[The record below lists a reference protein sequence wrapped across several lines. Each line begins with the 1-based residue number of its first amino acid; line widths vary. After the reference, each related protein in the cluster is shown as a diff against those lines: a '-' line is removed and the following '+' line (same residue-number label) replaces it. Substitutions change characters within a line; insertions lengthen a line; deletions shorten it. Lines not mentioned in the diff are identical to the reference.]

1 MSLNPSWQFPES
13 NGGIDVVRD
22 PSSTH
27 FSGSPLSNAVR
38 EVIQNSLD
46 ARQDGLDMVTVTF
59 AEVLVPRDI
68 IGAEGLRLHLEQC
81 RLRADSEGR
90 TSIRASFERALKT
103 LEADDIRCL
112 RIHDTG
118 TTGLRNANWDA
129 LVLQEGAVEKQN
141 NGTAPGGSYGIGKNA
156 VLNISDLMTVFYSTR
171 YVEGRKGRVQKLQGK
186 ATLMTHPDP
195 EMPLNGSVQH
205 IGFYRTADRDP
216 ITGVR
221 EIPDVFQMDET
232 GTGIYVAGFNPRCD
246 DWIGETR
253 AAVITNF
260 FHAIHNQRLQVAI
273 KKTSDDEVLIDRQT
287 LDIEFQRFAPE
298 SPAHQYYRAIS
309 GQRQSL
315 MTTLDAPSPIGR
327 LDIYLLTGEGPRR
340 TAYVNQNGMLVSDSR
355 DQRVNPL
362 ALMGRSLWP
371 DYAAVVIPAT
381 KKGAAFL
388 AEMENPSH
396 NALLPNQLMEQQD
409 RKRAAHALQAA
420 RTAMRSYIDDVV
432 SVQQG
437 TGLSNIT
444 ELSHLF
450 PELEYLFDQKFTT
463 HVIPD
468 SEVVTTLDE
477 PPGEPVPKP
486 APAANSQSPT
496 IKISQ
501 PRIIPTD
508 TYEAVLAFTLSGWS
522 RDNVRIVL
530 RPAGEEPMSQKLIF
544 VKRAEVLSPPD
555 RRADAMDGVVHL
567 TEPFEGRMT
576 LRVVTSTE
584 VERLAI
590 QMEIA

>member
-1 MSLNPSWQFPES
+1 
-13 NGGIDVVRD
+13 
-22 PSSTH
+22 
-27 FSGSPLSNAVR
+27 
-38 EVIQNSLD
+38 
-46 ARQDGLDMVTVTF
+46 
-59 AEVLVPRDI
+59 
-68 IGAEGLRLHLEQC
+68 
-81 RLRADSEGR
+81 
-90 TSIRASFERALKT
+90 
-103 LEADDIRCL
+103 
-112 RIHDTG
+112 
-118 TTGLRNANWDA
+118 
-129 LVLQEGAVEKQN
+129 
-141 NGTAPGGSYGIGKNA
+141 
-156 VLNISDLMTVFYSTR
+156 
-171 YVEGRKGRVQKLQGK
+171 
-186 ATLMTHPDP
+186 
-195 EMPLNGSVQH
+195 
-205 IGFYRTADRDP
+205 
-216 ITGVR
+216 
-221 EIPDVFQMDET
+221 
-232 GTGIYVAGFNPRCD
+232 
-246 DWIGETR
+246 
-253 AAVITNF
+253 
-260 FHAIHNQRLQVAI
+260 
-273 KKTSDDEVLIDRQT
+273 
-287 LDIEFQRFAPE
+287 
-298 SPAHQYYRAIS
+298 
-309 GQRQSL
+309 
-315 MTTLDAPSPIGR
+315 
-327 LDIYLLTGEGPRR
+327 
-340 TAYVNQNGMLVSDSR
+340 
-355 DQRVNPL
+355 
-362 ALMGRSLWP
+362 MGRSLWP

-381 KKGAAFL
+381 KEGAAFL

-409 RKRAAHALQAA
+409 RRRAAHALQAA
-420 RTAMRSYIDDVV
+420 RATIRSYIDDAV

-450 PELEYLFDQKFTT
+450 PELEYLFDQKLTT

-486 APAANSQSPT
+486 DPAANSQSPT
-496 IKISQ
+496 IKVSQ

-555 RRADAMDGVVHL
+555 MRADAMDGVVHL